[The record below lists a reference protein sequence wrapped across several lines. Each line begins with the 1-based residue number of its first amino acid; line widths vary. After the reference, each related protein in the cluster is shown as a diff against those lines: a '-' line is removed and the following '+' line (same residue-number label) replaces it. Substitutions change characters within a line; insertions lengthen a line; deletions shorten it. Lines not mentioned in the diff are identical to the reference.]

1 MKNYKIHLLR
11 HGKTSANE
19 QGRFIGRTDVELS
32 PDGLAGLHS
41 LCENYE
47 YPGVQKVYSSPLLR
61 CLQTA
66 KILYPEFEPI
76 QIDGLR
82 EYDFGKYE
90 NKTAAELVDDK
101 AFMDWLRNGTV
112 PDGMENMH
120 DFENRICFGFESIL
134 KDMMA
139 HKLSSVAVITHGGV
153 IMTLLAALGL
163 PKRDPS
169 FG

>member
-1 MKNYKIHLLR
+1 MNILECKKFIQVPCFAVYKLQ
-11 HGKTSANE
+11 KS
-19 QGRFIGRTDVELS
+19 FI
-32 PDGLAGLHS
+32 
-41 LCENYE
+41 
-47 YPGVQKVYSSPLLR
+47 
-61 CLQTA
+61 
-66 KILYPEFEPI
+66 PEFEPI

-163 PKRDPS
+163 PKLRS
-169 FG
+169 